1 MDAATAQRHPRSSL
15 ASNSFHRSLSS
26 PDIQKSSDFSSSL
39 PENVETRSSRKT
51 PDGSVSFESFET
63 HTNRLGT
70 PQVQLNGSLLSI
82 SNSHLMESTN
92 KFMDYTRKVSMSSQH
107 SDSRRNLLF
116 QNVGRTLQRT
126 HSHLKRT
133 RLLHAFYLFALP
145 IYTLIG
151 AILFQ
156 VKLVKYFS
164 KILLTS
170 SFRHLMVNTM
180 IC

>member
-1 MDAATAQRHPRSSL
+1 MESPQPRPSL
-15 ASNSFHRSLSS
+15 ASNCLHRSLSS
-26 PDIQKSSDFSSSL
+26 PDIQKSSECSIT
-39 PENVETRSSRKT
+39 ENIETRSTRKT

-151 AILFQ
+151 AFLFQ
-156 VKLVKYFS
+156 VLV
-164 KILLTS
+164 
-170 SFRHLMVNTM
+170 
-180 IC
+180 